1 MSLTLVEG
9 SKRSND
15 KLDRGVTELI
25 VKDDPILE
33 RLKFKDI
40 VGNGFT
46 YNVETEMSGADFY
59 SPGDTWVESTS
70 TVTQHTAHTKILGGD
85 ADVDNYL
92 RATRGDSGDLM
103 EEQITAKTK
112 AINHTFNNTLL
123 YGYAAGEAKKFDG
136 LHYILRDEAYNTIA
150 KGTSGTPTALKM
162 EWIEELL
169 DLILDGKADA
179 LVMTKLM
186 RRSINKYL
194 KSVGGLTYMDA
205 ANKSV
210 QTLQE
215 TPVHVSDFLSNSE
228 SCDLDYGSGYGHDYT
243 DGTALGNNE
252 GGTTIF
258 AIQYGD
264 NALSGVQSMPI
275 TTEKFE
281 KLETKDGSRTRIK
294 WYPSIMVQSII
305 TCAKLTGIDPDGV
318 VAA

>member
-15 KLDRGVTELI
+15 KLQRGTVELI
-25 VKDDPILE
+25 VKDDPILA

-40 VGNGFT
+40 KGNGLT
-46 YNVETEMSGADFY
+46 YNVETTMSDAEFY
-59 SPGDTWVESTS
+59 SPGDTWIESTS
-70 TVTQHTAHTKILGGD
+70 TITQHTAHTKILGGD

-103 EEQITAKTK
+103 EEQITAKSK

-123 YGYAAGEAKKFDG
+123 YGYALGEAKKFDG
-136 LHYILRDEAYNTIA
+136 LHYMLRDESYNTIA
-150 KGTSGTPTALKM
+150 KGTAGTPTALSM
-162 EWIEELL
+162 EWIEEMI

-179 LVMTKLM
+179 LVMTKMM

-194 KSVGGLTYMDA
+194 KSVGGVTYGEV
-205 ANKSV
+205 ANSRV
-210 QTLQE
+210 QTILDV
-215 TPVHVSDFLSNSE
+215 PVHVSDFLSNSE

-243 DGTALGNNE
+243 DGTALGNND
-252 GGTTIF
+252 GSTSIF

-264 NALSGVQSMPI
+264 NALSGVQSMPV

-294 WYPSIMVQSII
+294 WYPSIMIQSII
-305 TCAKLTGIDPDGV
+305 TNAKLTGIDPDGV
-318 VAA
+318 VVA